1 MLFKRSLASE
11 LLNTLGGVFTV
22 LYTIV
27 LAVGMVQVLRLA
39 SGGAI
44 ANSQVLQMMLY
55 NSLTY
60 IAPLLSLSLFVSV
73 LITMLRWWQDNEM
86 VVWFSSGGQ
95 SLLAWV
101 FPTLRITLPMVLI
114 IGVLSIVVS
123 PWARSQAEVI
133 RNQFE
138 QQEDVDQLT
147 TGRFIELNGGRRV
160 LFVDDIDQSSNQVHD
175 IFVADQTTDKDA
187 TLVAKTGTLQVNSEG
202 DRYIILTHGR
212 RFDISKNSA
221 QTRVVDFDEY
231 GLRLD
236 VKIDNPWQ
244 TNKMAAQPMSVLFL
258 DHSNKAMAEVF
269 WRLCWP
275 LAAINL
281 ALLAL
286 PLSFASPRAGRSLNL
301 VISALVYILYLNG
314 ISIMQ
319 TWIEHGKINYL
330 FALVALNGAVLIF
343 TMILYYRWVFC
354 MRWLPQWASLWY
366 WQQRSKKV
374 E

>member
-95 SLLAWV
+95 SLLAGV
-101 FPTLRITLPMVLI
+101 LPTLRITLPMVLI

-286 PLSFASPRAGRSLNL
+286 PLSLASPRAGRSLNL